1 MSEICTKNMERND
14 ICPDDTEPIYLKLD
28 SEEGI
33 ASLLTMDD
41 FTAVYELA
49 DKTRHA
55 GHVAGEKVQHV
66 ENRMQE
72 KGQQWKNRADEG
84 IHQIKDRMQEQGH
97 RIGNKVDEAY
107 DRTRHGID
115 DKLGRK

>member
-49 DKTRHA
+49 DKTRREAVGDTVHL
-55 GHVAGEKVQHV
+55 
-66 ENRMQE
+66 
-72 KGQQWKNRADEG
+72 RAIIEFSNVCRR
-84 IHQIKDRMQEQGH
+84 QCR
-97 RIGNKVDEAY
+97 
-107 DRTRHGID
+107 
-115 DKLGRK
+115 

>member
-14 ICPDDTEPIYLKLD
+14 ICPDDTEPIYLTD

-49 DKTRHA
+49 DKTRRGGGGRYGAFTSH
-55 GHVAGEKVQHV
+55 
-66 ENRMQE
+66 NRIFQCLSETMPLLWP
-72 KGQQWKNRADEG
+72 QQG
-84 IHQIKDRMQEQGH
+84 
-97 RIGNKVDEAY
+97 
-107 DRTRHGID
+107 
-115 DKLGRK
+115 